1 MDSAL
6 DILDL
11 DELVILANLDL
22 ETNNLSDALVK
33 LKLAHRKGGKGD
45 LLPMLARLYARLGL
59 YEKAKP
65 LFSEYLQENP
75 DALIEQFQYGMT
87 FFDSNQLDDAHTVFE
102 SILDKEPSHPPA
114 MFYSSLILSRQKK
127 IDDATKKLE
136 NILATVDKEN
146 LFYQRAREQ
155 LVELHPNRAGE
166 FSEASKETN
175 NPAGD
180 MLLN

>member
-6 DILDL
+6 DILEL

-22 ETNNLSDALVK
+22 EANNLSDALVK

-59 YEKAKP
+59 FEKAKP
-65 LFSEYLQENP
+65 LFAEYLQENP

-87 FFDSNQLDDAHTVFE
+87 FFDSNQLDEAHGVFE
-102 SILDKEPSHPPA
+102 SILEKDPNHPPA
-114 MFYSSLILSRQKK
+114 MFYSSLILSRQEK
-127 IDDATKKLE
+127 IDGATIKLE

-155 LVELHPNRAGE
+155 LVELHPNRATE
-166 FSEASKETN
+166 FSEASTDNN

-180 MLLN
+180 VLLN

>member
-6 DILDL
+6 DILEL

-22 ETNNLSDALVK
+22 ESNNLSDALVK

-59 YEKAKP
+59 FEKAKP
-65 LFSEYLQENP
+65 LFAEYLQENP

-87 FFDSNQLDDAHTVFE
+87 YFDSNQLDEAHGVFE
-102 SILDKEPSHPPA
+102 LILDKEPNHPPA

-127 IDDATKKLE
+127 IDDATVKLE
-136 NILATVDKEN
+136 NILARVDKEN

-155 LVELHPNRAGE
+155 LVELHPNRAAE
-166 FSEASKETN
+166 FSEASNDTN
-175 NPAGD
+175 KPAGD